1 MSTSDQIMYETIY
14 RISRPRWDDGQ
25 IPPQVT
31 QLVSCKGNSGNA
43 IDLGCGTGT
52 HSIYLAQQ
60 GFTVTGID
68 ISPTAIRRANEK
80 ASRAEVKVEFIVQ
93 DVAHLDFLP
102 GPYDIA
108 LDVGCF
114 HGLSAAN
121 QQGYALAL
129 TRLMQTGSTLLVWGV
144 DPQPIGFGVTAEGME
159 RIFASGF
166 KLERIENVQF
176 HQRPSKW
183 YWLKKR

>member
-1 MSTSDQIMYETIY
+1 MSISDQIMYEAVY
-14 RISRPRWDDGQ
+14 RISKPRWDDGQ

-31 QLVSCKGNSGNA
+31 QLASHQGNTGTA
-43 IDLGCGTGT
+43 LDLGCGTGT

-68 ISPTAIRRANEK
+68 ISPTAIHRANEK
-80 ASRAEVKVEFIVQ
+80 ASRAEVQVEFIVH
-93 DVAHLDFLP
+93 DVTHLDFLP
-102 GPYDIA
+102 GPYAHA

-121 QQGYALAL
+121 QQSYALAL
-129 TRLMQTGSTLLVWGV
+129 TRLMKAGSTLLVWGV
-144 DPQPIGFGVTAEGME
+144 DPQPIGFGVTAQGME

-166 KLERIENVQF
+166 KLEQIENVQL
-176 HQRPSKW
+176 HQRSSKW
-183 YWLKKR
+183 YWLRKQ